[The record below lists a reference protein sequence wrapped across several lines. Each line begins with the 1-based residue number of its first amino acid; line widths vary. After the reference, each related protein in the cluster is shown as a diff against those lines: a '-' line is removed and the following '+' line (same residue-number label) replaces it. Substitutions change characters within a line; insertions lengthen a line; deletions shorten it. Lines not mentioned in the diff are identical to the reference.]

1 MEKPVLVDTDVMVDF
16 LRGNPKAVAL
26 VRECSA
32 WIILPSIVAAELYAG
47 VKGDE
52 ELRRLDSLMSLFRVV
67 PLSVELARA
76 GGLHKKHYAK
86 SHGVGLAD
94 AVIAAT
100 AEAENA
106 DLKTLNTKHYP
117 MIKDLKPAY
126 TQRLQ
131 G

>member
-16 LRGNPKAVAL
+16 LRGNPKATAL
-26 VRECSA
+26 VRECCA
-32 WIILPSIVAAELYAG
+32 RIILPSIVAAELYAG

-52 ELRRLDSLMSLFRVV
+52 ELRKLDSLISLFHVV

-76 GGLHKKHYAK
+76 GGLHKQHYAQ
-86 SHGVGLAD
+86 SHGVGVAD

-100 AEAENA
+100 AESKNA

-117 MIKDLKPAY
+117 MIKGLRPAY